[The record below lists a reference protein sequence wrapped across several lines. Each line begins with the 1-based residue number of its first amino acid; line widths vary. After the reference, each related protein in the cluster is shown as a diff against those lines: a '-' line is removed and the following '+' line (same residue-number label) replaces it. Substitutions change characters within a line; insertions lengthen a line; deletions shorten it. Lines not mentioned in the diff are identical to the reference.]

1 MYLIPK
7 TIHKKMDC
15 TRKRFFWQGGGMKKK
30 YHLVKWCKIAKP
42 KQKGGQ
48 GIHDLRKM
56 NLSLLCKW
64 WWKVEKGEGLWQEIV
79 RKKYIKQNCSS
90 HLKYKATNSPVW
102 NDLLKV
108 REYYLKGRVMVVGN
122 GKITDFWLDPWCGAA
137 ALKDK
142 FPDLYIIC
150 NEKFCS
156 VASMAQRGWRL
167 TFRRWLD
174 EEKQNQLRRLQDITT
189 SFALGRER
197 DCPRWIWGK
206 TGRFSV
212 KSMYKHFFSEE
223 ANEPN
228 KKIWKTKLPLKIKIF
243 MWLIQQNSILTK
255 DNLLKRGW
263 NGDSKCM
270 FCREDESIIHLFFEC
285 SMAKYVWSMVAMVV
299 GGDCRPSSF
308 DQFWYWVKNFMPRA
322 EKFHM
327 VGLAGICWA
336 LWRTRNNVCFE
347 EKKVRSPTEVICL
360 ASSFISFWAEL
371 QSEEDKLLLEGGAD
385 ILRAVALS
393 LHPHEAP
400 PGDAGVVLLQ

>member
-1 MYLIPK
+1 
-7 TIHKKMDC
+7 
-15 TRKRFFWQGGGMKKK
+15 
-30 YHLVKWCKIAKP
+30 
-42 KQKGGQ
+42 
-48 GIHDLRKM
+48 
-56 NLSLLCKW
+56 
-64 WWKVEKGEGLWQEIV
+64 
-79 RKKYIKQNCSS
+79 
-90 HLKYKATNSPVW
+90 
-102 NDLLKV
+102 
-108 REYYLKGRVMVVGN
+108 
-122 GKITDFWLDPWCGAA
+122 
-137 ALKDK
+137 
-142 FPDLYIIC
+142 
-150 NEKFCS
+150 
-156 VASMAQRGWRL
+156 MAQRGWRL

-197 DCPRWIWGK
+197 GCPRWIWGK

-212 KSMYKHFFSEE
+212 KSLYKHFFSEE

-308 DQFWYWVKNFMPRA
+308 HQFWYWVKKFMPRA

-336 LWRTRNNVCFE
+336 LSRTRNNVCFE